1 MHLLLFS
8 NSKNPD
14 SAYLAHTLA
23 PLREAIGARKRA
35 VFLPFAG
42 TMISWDAYTDNV
54 RKAFAPLD
62 LEIQNAADARD
73 ATALIADA
81 GVIFL
86 GGGNTFRLLY
96 EVRARKLLAPIRAA
110 VKNGALFV
118 GWSAGTNLATP
129 SIRTTNDMPIIDPL
143 GLDALNLVP
152 FQINPHYTN
161 AMPPGHQ
168 GETREQRITEFLT
181 LNTDKTV
188 LGLPEGDWLDVQDN
202 SVRLCGAHEAFLFR
216 VGQPAYAVKPG
227 PLALT

>member
-1 MHLLLFS
+1 
-8 NSKNPD
+8 
-14 SAYLAHTLA
+14 
-23 PLREAIGARKRA
+23 
-35 VFLPFAG
+35 
-42 TMISWDAYTDNV
+42 
-54 RKAFAPLD
+54 
-62 LEIQNAADARD
+62 
-73 ATALIADA
+73 
-81 GVIFL
+81 
-86 GGGNTFRLLY
+86 
-96 EVRARKLLAPIRAA
+96 LLAPIRAA

-129 SIRTTNDMPIIDPL
+129 SIRTTNDMPIIDPE

-188 LGLPEGDWLDVQDN
+188 LGLPEGDWLDVRDD
-202 SVRLCGAHEAFLFR
+202 SVQLCGPHEAFVFR
-216 VGQPAYAVKPG
+216 AGQPAYAVKPG